1 MSVSLLITIIIYS
14 CTQPKDF
21 QLFQKSLNCIKVSL
35 EQKNRMRKI
44 TAILLL
50 VCFSINSLAG
60 VVDNF
65 IVCFHNDSVH
75 IDFSSFHCCAQKSD
89 FDNSASKIL
98 SSHKASTCVDLLI
111 EPQDL
116 PKIISKSLKLSGPQI
131 CAYYNISYAISKLP
145 LPHKNTYSSQYLQNR
160 NGLTIKPICVPLII

>member
-1 MSVSLLITIIIYS
+1 MYLAEGFLAFS
-14 CTQPKDF
+14 K
-21 QLFQKSLNCIKVSL
+21 KL
-35 EQKNRMRKI
+35 ELHQSFFRKKNRMRKI

-160 NGLTIKPICVPLII
+160 NDLSIKPIGVLLII

>member
-1 MSVSLLITIIIYS
+1 MYLAEGFLAFS
-14 CTQPKDF
+14 K
-21 QLFQKSLNCIKVSL
+21 KL
-35 EQKNRMRKI
+35 ELHQSFFRTKNRMRKI

-75 IDFSSFHCCAQKSD
+75 IEFSSFQCCAQKSD

-160 NGLTIKPICVPLII
+160 HGLSIKLIGVPLII